1 VVGAHDKTPSG
12 RPAGARTDLDVLAE
26 LVPLRG
32 REVVDVGCGD
42 GSLMRA
48 LAARGASVV
57 GVEVSEAAVARA
69 GERCV
74 LGRADALPLG
84 DASVDVCVLMRSL
97 HHVPAQAMPRAFE
110 ECARVLRPGGA
121 MYVAEPVA
129 AGAYFELVALVDD
142 EREVRAQAQ
151 AAIAATRALRRE
163 RTVDYAVPLRLGDF
177 AAFRERVIGADP
189 SRADRFAALEDE
201 LRARF
206 AALKEDTAPMRADLL
221 RR

>member
-1 VVGAHDKTPSG
+1 VI
-12 RPAGARTDLDVLAE
+12 RTDVEVLAE
-26 LVPLRG
+26 LVPLDG

-69 GERCV
+69 GERCL
-74 LGRADALPLG
+74 LGRADALPLDDG
-84 DASVDVCVLMRSL
+84 SVDACVLMRSL
-97 HHVPAQAMPRAFE
+97 HHVPADAMPRAFE
-110 ECARVLRPGGA
+110 EAARVLRPGGA

-163 RTVDYAVPLRLGDF
+163 RTVDYSVPLRLSGFDG
-177 AAFRERVIGADP
+177 FRERVIGADP
-189 SRADRFAALEDE
+189 ARADRFAALEDE

-206 AALKEDTAPMRADLL
+206 AALDEQTAPMRADLL